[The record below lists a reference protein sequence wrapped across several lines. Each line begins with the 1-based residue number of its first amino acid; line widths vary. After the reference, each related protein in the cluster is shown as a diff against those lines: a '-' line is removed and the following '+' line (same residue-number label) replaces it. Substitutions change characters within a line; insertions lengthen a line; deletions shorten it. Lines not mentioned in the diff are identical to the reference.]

1 MSGSRRELK
10 DRECGLTFS
19 WRSPEVSGWN
29 TCAAVVLVSLLAT
42 AFLGIVRVR
51 ITPPPRIIER
61 HAGIV
66 MVPAGGDAQS
76 WAISIDEQ
84 GPFPARFEVASDP
97 SLRNMEREWLGSQ
110 LKRIVHRP
118 SLRDLPADSSPPPVS
133 VSLRGQRVFPS
144 DPPVVATGS
153 PAAPLP
159 LRPLIRPLSNLPES
173 VWPSEF
179 PAFDQAVPVAVSS
192 DTWRFMLQLGG
203 GGRVVGWQ
211 PIEPA
216 DDEASASALRG
227 IGDWLGRLKFG
238 SAAKPGWIGVE
249 VSFTRGR

>member
-1 MSGSRRELK
+1 MSGSRKELK

-19 WRSPEVSGWN
+19 WRSPEVSGWS
-29 TCAAVVLVSLLAT
+29 TCAAVVLVALLVT

-66 MVPAGGDAQS
+66 MVPAGEDTQS

-84 GPFPARFEVASDP
+84 GPFPARFEVAADP
-97 SLRNMEREWLGSQ
+97 ALNEMERKWMGSQ
-110 LKRIVHRP
+110 SKRTAYLP
-118 SLRDLPADSSPPPVS
+118 SLRDLPADPGPPPVT

-144 DPPVVATGS
+144 DAAVAANAP
-153 PAAPLP
+153 PAASPP
-159 LRPLIRPLSNLPES
+159 LRPLVRPLSNLPES
-173 VWPSEF
+173 VWPREF
-179 PAFDQAVPVAVSS
+179 PTFDQPVPVAVAAG
-192 DTWRFMLQLGG
+192 TWRFMLQIGT

-211 PIEPA
+211 PIEPV
-216 DDEASASALRG
+216 DDEASAVALRG